1 MLYGV
6 VGKNGN
12 GTFDRN
18 SAIKKGGSNGMNLRS
33 RFGPRYCL
41 PRIAFALGQEDFIR
55 SLRCPTFQ
63 VFANTSGVRLQR
75 FGRTQNQRAS
85 GSALD
90 IDSRRKKPERNEFRT
105 VSHRI
110 KSEEHTSEL
119 QSHSFISYA
128 VFCLKK
134 KKDT

>member
-63 VFANTSGVRLQR
+63 VFANTSAGGLQGL
-75 FGRTQNQRAS
+75 GRTQTQLAI
-85 GSALD
+85 GSALPQTAEAL
-90 IDSRRKKPERNEFRT
+90 RPMYW
-105 VSHRI
+105 RI
-110 KSEEHTSEL
+110 
-119 QSHSFISYA
+119 
-128 VFCLKK
+128 
-134 KKDT
+134 